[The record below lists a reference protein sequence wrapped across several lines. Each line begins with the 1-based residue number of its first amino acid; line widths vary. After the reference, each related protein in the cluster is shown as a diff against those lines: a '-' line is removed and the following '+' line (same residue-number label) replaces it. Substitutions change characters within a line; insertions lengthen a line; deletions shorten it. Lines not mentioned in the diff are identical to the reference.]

1 MKDSIHTIKF
11 HITGRVQGVG
21 MRFSIQRT
29 ARKLGLFGFVQ
40 NEMDGSVFGVIQGNA
55 QRCETFFTWLNE
67 KAPGRVDQMHKEI
80 FVTQETFDSFQI
92 RR

>member
-1 MKDSIHTIKF
+1 MKDGIHTIKF

-29 ARKLGLFGFVQ
+29 ARKLGLFGYVQ
-40 NEMDGSVFGVIQGNA
+40 NEIDGSVIGVIQGNSEV
-55 QRCETFFTWLNE
+55 CESFFTWLYE
-67 KAPGRVDQMHKEI
+67 KAPGRIDRVHKEI
-80 FVTQETFDSFQI
+80 LATPETFDLFQI